1 MQGLKEMNMTEW
13 AGAFSPFVSSL
24 PFMLVLLGFIMI
36 NAMYLQYMERKVLAH
51 MQSRLGPM
59 RTGWHGLL
67 QPIADA
73 VKFILKEDI
82 IPARADRWVFRIA
95 PLILLI
101 MAFGAIVAIPFGTQ
115 TDLFGLLP
123 VKIPLWAAN
132 LNIGL
137 LYILALASVGTYG
150 VIMAGWASNNKY
162 SLMGGLRSAAQ
173 MISYEIPMAFAIIT
187 VALMAGSLNLLEI
200 VKAQE
205 NGWFLFTPIGPVA
218 FFIYLVSGVA
228 ETNRLPFDLPEA
240 ESELVAGYFTEYS
253 GIRFGLFYMA
263 EYINMMIV
271 SFLASIMF
279 LGGWLP
285 IQILPNTAV
294 GSFAPVALL
303 NKGMAA
309 IPAVFWL
316 LAKVYFFIFFFMW
329 LRATLPRYRY
339 DQLMAVSWKIFLPL
353 SLATVL
359 AAAFMKLMGWLD

>member
-1 MQGLKEMNMTEW
+1 MEMKLMSW
-13 AGAFSPFVSSL
+13 AGSFAPLMSSL
-24 PFMLVLLGFIMI
+24 PFIIVLFGFIML

-73 VKFILKEDI
+73 VKFIMKEDI
-82 IPARADRWVFRIA
+82 IPEKADKWVFRIA
-95 PLILLI
+95 PLILLV
-101 MAFGAIVAIPFGTQ
+101 MAFGSLVAIPFGPE
-115 TDLFGLLP
+115 TDFYGLLP
-123 VKIPLWAAN
+123 RKVPLWAAN
-132 LNIGL
+132 LNIGV

-187 VALMAGSLNLLEI
+187 VVLMAGSLNLSEI
-200 VKAQE
+200 VLAQQKR
-205 NGWFLFTPIGPVA
+205 WFLFTPIGPVA
-218 FFIYLVSGVA
+218 FFLYLVSGIA
-228 ETNRLPFDLPEA
+228 ETNRVPFDLPEA

-263 EYINMMIV
+263 EYMNMMVV
-271 SFLASIMF
+271 SLLVSIMF

-285 IQILPNTAV
+285 IQILPNTAI
-294 GSFAPVALL
+294 GAFAPIALL
-303 NKGMAA
+303 NKGLAA
-309 IPAVFWL
+309 IPPVFWL
-316 LAKVYFFIFFFMW
+316 LGKLYFFIFFYMW

-353 SLATVL
+353 SLVTL
-359 AAAFMKLMGWLD
+359 LTAAFMKQSGWL